1 MTKEEKVEI
10 KKLIISDIE
19 KYSGRLFELK
29 DSIAPISPD
38 NAIGRISRMDAINN
52 KSVSEAAARNIEL
65 RLNQLKHVFD
75 IVDTDKYG
83 FCTKC
88 GQAIPI
94 ERLRIRPEIPFC
106 AGCLKTGR

>member
-1 MTKEEKVEI
+1 MTKEEKIEI
-10 KKLIISDIE
+10 RQLIISDID
-19 KYSGRLFELK
+19 KYSERLFELK

-52 KSVSEAAARNIEL
+52 KSVSEAAAHNIEL
-65 RLNQLKHVFD
+65 RLNQLKQVLEV
-75 IVDTDKYG
+75 VDTEKYG

-94 ERLRIRPEIPFC
+94 ERLRIRPEIRLC
-106 AGCLKTGR
+106 AGCLKTVR